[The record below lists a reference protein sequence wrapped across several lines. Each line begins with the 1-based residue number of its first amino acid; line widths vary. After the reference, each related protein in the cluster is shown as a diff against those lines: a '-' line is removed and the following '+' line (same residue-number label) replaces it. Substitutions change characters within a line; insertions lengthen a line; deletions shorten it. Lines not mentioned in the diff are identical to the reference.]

1 MSSVLLLSGGID
13 SATILTS
20 ITKENEKVFA
30 LTFDYGQ
37 KHYAEIEKAK
47 NLAKEFNVYEHKIIK
62 LNLSEFTDSSLT
74 DKNIQVPKSLPDD
87 NIPNLPMFLEEILYF
102 YLLHCLMLS
111 RKGVPQYI

>member
-47 NLAKEFNVYEHKIIK
+47 NLAKEFNIYEHKIIK
-62 LNLSEFTDSSLT
+62 LNAY
-74 DKNIQVPKSLPDD
+74 I
-87 NIPNLPMFLEEILYF
+87 ILW
-102 YLLHCLMLS
+102 
-111 RKGVPQYI
+111 V

>member
-20 ITKENEKVFA
+20 ITKNKKVFA

-47 NLAKEFNVYEHKIIK
+47 NLAKEFYVHEHKIIK
-62 LNLSEFTDSSLT
+62 LNLS
-74 DKNIQVPKSLPDD
+74 
-87 NIPNLPMFLEEILYF
+87 NLQT
-102 YLLHCLMLS
+102 HH
-111 RKGVPQYI
+111 